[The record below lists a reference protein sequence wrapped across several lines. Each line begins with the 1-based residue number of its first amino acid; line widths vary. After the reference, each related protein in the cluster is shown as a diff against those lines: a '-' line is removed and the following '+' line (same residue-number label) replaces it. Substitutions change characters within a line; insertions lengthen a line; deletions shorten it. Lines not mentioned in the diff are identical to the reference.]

1 MNPLSTQWAVPYL
14 LYQYVWENPSE
25 YKGLTDVTCRK
36 KVVSTRKLCYGELKE
51 NIHYFLAQSLGLP
64 DFVLPGAID
73 GSSLLLDKFLTH
85 FHSSMVSDAH
95 DNWKPFIKCNV
106 FLVLNAANWAC
117 WSGKISIISVNL
129 KSNMKTSALD
139 TTIAATILWGHLRC

>member
-1 MNPLSTQWAVPYL
+1 M
-14 LYQYVWENPSE
+14 
-25 YKGLTDVTCRK
+25 GR
-36 KVVSTRKLCYGELKE
+36 
-51 NIHYFLAQSLGLP
+51 P
-64 DFVLPGAID
+64 DFVSTGAFD

-85 FHSSMVSDAH
+85 FHSSIVSDAH

-139 TTIAATILWGHLRC
+139 TTIAATILWGHLWC